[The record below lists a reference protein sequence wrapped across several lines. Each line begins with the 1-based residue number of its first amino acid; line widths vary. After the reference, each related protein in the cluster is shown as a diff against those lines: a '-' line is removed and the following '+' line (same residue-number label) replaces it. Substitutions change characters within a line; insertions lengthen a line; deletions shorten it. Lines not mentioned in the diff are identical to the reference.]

1 MDDEVDG
8 SGTPPTSDELEP
20 DLVELDTVKLEAIQ
34 LDIDPHV
41 FDSIE
46 RAILG
51 ESRQLTRAD
60 VARESGVPEERLSAL
75 WRSMGF
81 TSPSSDDDVLFM
93 DADVEAVRLL
103 DELLGL
109 GIIDPESELAVAR
122 SMGRSFARLAEWEI
136 AELAGGLTGE
146 NGDLDDVTVEGL
158 VSQLLPVVEHL
169 QNYMWR
175 RHLTNAAGRMLLQA
189 GAGENGVPMT
199 VGFADIVGFTRSS
212 RRMTGD
218 ELSELVE
225 TFESTVNAV
234 ISGHGGRVI
243 KTIGDEVLYAADDP
257 LQAARISL
265 DLADGHYLDEHF
277 PEVRVGVAYGEVL
290 SRFGDV
296 FGEVVNIAS
305 RLTSLARPGR
315 VLMNRELAD
324 LLTEGHEDEF
334 RVRRAR
340 TATVKGYVRLETW
353 SLRHPKPVTE
363 SRRETRREAAMEVLQ
378 STADPAL
385 EALESFA
392 ERLTGP
398 PRRRRGQEPPAEG
411 PREESAEQSAEDSGE
426 ASGRN
431 AGGVAGT
438 D

>member
-1 MDDEVDG
+1 MDDEV
-8 SGTPPTSDELEP
+8 EP
-20 DLVELDTVKLEAIQ
+20 DLVEMETVKLDAIH
-34 LDIDPHV
+34 LDINPHV

-81 TSPSSDDDVLFM
+81 TSPTSDDDVIFM
-93 DADVEAVRLL
+93 DADVVAVQLL

-109 GIIDPESELAVAR
+109 GIIEPDSELAVAR

-136 AELAGGLTGE
+136 AELAGGLG
-146 NGDLDDVTVEGL
+146 GLDSDLDDATVEGL
-158 VSQLLPVVEHL
+158 VAQLLPVVEHL
-169 QNYMWR
+169 QNYVWR
-175 RHLTNAAGRMLLQA
+175 RHLTNAAGRMLLQP
-189 GAGENGVPMT
+189 GAGENGVPMA

-218 ELSELVE
+218 ELSDLVE

-265 DLADGHYLDEHF
+265 DLADGHYQDDHF

-324 LLTEGHEDEF
+324 LLAEGHEDEF

-340 TATVKGYVRLETW
+340 TATVKGYARLETW

-398 PRRRRGQEPPAEG
+398 PRRRRAHQSPVDESGGDAGEG
-411 PREESAEQSAEDSGE
+411 
-426 ASGRN
+426 
-431 AGGVAGT
+431 AGT